1 MNRQLILKVALILF
15 LSAGPSAACD
25 PEEMINELRA
35 QCRGAI
41 TSAVALIEP
50 MKPTLTALDRNMV
63 EAKVKEATLL
73 CNSDKY
79 SEGYIRSRQSLRA
92 SSVMWSH
99 VGALPLNFEY
109 RSCAAFAWRAMVF
122 QARLGADGDLATQR
136 ERTAPIT

>member
-1 MNRQLILKVALILF
+1 MVNMSRQLSLKVALILF

-41 TSAVALIEP
+41 SSAVALIEP
-50 MKPTLTALDRNMV
+50 MKPALTAPDRNTV

-79 SEGYIRSRQSLRA
+79 SEGYTLTAKLARFIG
-92 SSVMWSH
+92 H
-99 VGALPLNFEY
+99 VE
-109 RSCAAFAWRAMVF
+109 
-122 QARLGADGDLATQR
+122 ARGGI
-136 ERTAPIT
+136 APQF